1 MHSPREIADTW
12 SAYFDATAE
21 PFVHDRQDHC
31 VRLRKCEAVW
41 ELLSSFAR
49 SRSWCLQV
57 EVDPFSCDWGVSAA
71 CRIRELLLQHKNVK
85 VSVFIL
91 PIRCASP
98 RLLLPSML
106 TGANFE
112 FRGQGIGSDLPC
124 LRFSPRVHRLHRQAR
139 ARLPSN
145 PYGVVHIRRRGSG
158 FHDWC
163 TEPAAVTQR
172 MLQCSERQQLQTWL
186 LAIYQE
192 PSGLVVRGSDSST
205 VYQAAWGHELD
216 GNLTQ
221 LRGAA
226 SCW

>member
-85 VSVFIL
+85 
-91 PIRCASP
+91 
-98 RLLLPSML
+98 
-106 TGANFE
+106 
-112 FRGQGIGSDLPC
+112 GIGSDLPC

>member
-71 CRIRELLLQHKNVK
+71 CRIRELLFQHKNVK
-85 VSVFIL
+85 
-91 PIRCASP
+91 
-98 RLLLPSML
+98 
-106 TGANFE
+106 
-112 FRGQGIGSDLPC
+112 GIGSDLPC